1 MGTEKR
7 SHPRFPLILAVDY
20 PGAASTVRDYTENL
34 SAGGLFIRTERE
46 FEVGE
51 RLSLL
56 ISFPELLEPAE
67 LEVEVVRMRPGRRVA
82 DARAWR
88 SGSRPTGSTT
98 GAAWSGSSVAAAA
111 QAESSRP
118 GYRVLLVE
126 DNSLVAAMYASAL
139 RRLAA
144 TEGVGGLAV
153 DVAVDG
159 NEAFARLH
167 AQPPIDLII
176 TDVYMPVMSG
186 FALVE
191 KVRAEPRLRHLP
203 IIVISSAGDEERER
217 VSRLGAN
224 FFLQKPVKYQDIVAT
239 VRTLLR
245 AGPQPGAPM
254 STRQVP
260 TTEEHPNG
268 PSNSGRIGLTRRR
281 ARGET
286 DDQEGRSPTG
296 RWDERKLRPRLTEVR
311 PRGGPLLS
319 LVGCP
324 PCPTSPPTSPAPWS
338 ASRRALASRSAPAR
352 PSSSS
357 SR

>member
-7 SHPRFPLILAVDY
+7 AHPRFPLILAVDY

-51 RLSLL
+51 RIALL

-67 LEVEVVRMRPGRRVA
+67 LEVEVVRMRPGGSSQTPGVAVWIPPDRTDDRR
-82 DARAWR
+82 RLKR
-88 SGSRPTGSTT
+88 L
-98 GAAWSGSSVAAAA
+98 SVAAAA

-144 TEGVGGLAV
+144 TEGMGGLAV

-159 NEAFARLH
+159 NEAYARLH

-245 AGPQPGAPM
+245 AGRQPGAPM
-254 STRQVP
+254 STRQAPQAEGTP
-260 TTEEHPNG
+260 TAAFPAQESVDPTARK
-268 PSNSGRIGLTRRR
+268 GRN
-281 ARGET
+281 
-286 DDQEGRSPTG
+286 
-296 RWDERKLRPRLTEVR
+296 
-311 PRGGPLLS
+311 
-319 LVGCP
+319 
-324 PCPTSPPTSPAPWS
+324 
-338 ASRRALASRSAPAR
+338 
-352 PSSSS
+352 
-357 SR
+357 

>member
-7 SHPRFPLILAVDY
+7 AHPRFPLILAVDY

-67 LEVEVVRMRPGRRVA
+67 LEVEVVRMRPG
-82 DARAWR
+82 
-88 SGSRPTGSTT
+88 
-98 GAAWSGSSVAAAA
+98 GSSQTPGVAVWIPPDRVDDRRRLERLSAAAAA

-144 TEGVGGLAV
+144 SEGVGGLAV

-254 STRQVP
+254 STRQAPTAEGTRTPVEFGQSPVDP
-260 TTEEHPNG
+260 TTRK
-268 PSNSGRIGLTRRR
+268 GR
-281 ARGET
+281 
-286 DDQEGRSPTG
+286 D
-296 RWDERKLRPRLTEVR
+296 
-311 PRGGPLLS
+311 
-319 LVGCP
+319 
-324 PCPTSPPTSPAPWS
+324 
-338 ASRRALASRSAPAR
+338 
-352 PSSSS
+352 
-357 SR
+357 

>member
-7 SHPRFPLILAVDY
+7 AHPRFPLILAVDY

-67 LEVEVVRMRPGRRVA
+67 LEVEVVRMRPG
-82 DARAWR
+82 
-88 SGSRPTGSTT
+88 
-98 GAAWSGSSVAAAA
+98 GSSQTPGVAVWIPPDRVDDRRRLERLSAAAAA

-254 STRQVP
+254 STRQAPSTEDTRRPVDFGQPPVDP
-260 TTEEHPNG
+260 TTRK
-268 PSNSGRIGLTRRR
+268 GR
-281 ARGET
+281 
-286 DDQEGRSPTG
+286 D
-296 RWDERKLRPRLTEVR
+296 
-311 PRGGPLLS
+311 
-319 LVGCP
+319 
-324 PCPTSPPTSPAPWS
+324 
-338 ASRRALASRSAPAR
+338 
-352 PSSSS
+352 
-357 SR
+357 

>member
-67 LEVEVVRMRPGRRVA
+67 LEVEVVRMRPG
-82 DARAWR
+82 
-88 SGSRPTGSTT
+88 
-98 GAAWSGSSVAAAA
+98 GSSQTPGVAVWVPPDRVDDRRRLERLAVAAAA

-260 TTEEHPNG
+260 TSEEPRTAVEFG
-268 PSNSGRIGLTRRR
+268 PDRVDPTLRKGR
-281 ARGET
+281 
-286 DDQEGRSPTG
+286 D
-296 RWDERKLRPRLTEVR
+296 
-311 PRGGPLLS
+311 
-319 LVGCP
+319 
-324 PCPTSPPTSPAPWS
+324 
-338 ASRRALASRSAPAR
+338 
-352 PSSSS
+352 
-357 SR
+357 

>member
-7 SHPRFPLILAVDY
+7 AHPRFPLILAVDY

-46 FEVGE
+46 FEIGD
-51 RLSLL
+51 RLALL
-56 ISFPELLEPAE
+56 LSFPDLLEPAE
-67 LEVEVVRMRPGRRVA
+67 LEVEVVRLRRAGGSQPPGVAVWVPADRMDDRRRLERLSA
-82 DARAWR
+82 
-88 SGSRPTGSTT
+88 
-98 GAAWSGSSVAAAA
+98 AAAA
-111 QAESSRP
+111 QAEASRP
-118 GYRVLLVE
+118 SYRVLLVE

-144 TEGVGGLAV
+144 SEGMGGLAV

-159 NEAFARLH
+159 NEAFARLL

-176 TDVYMPVMSG
+176 TDVYMPVMTG

-217 VSRLGAN
+217 VSKLGAN
-224 FFLQKPVKYQDIVAT
+224 FFLQKPVKYQDIVTT
-239 VRTLLR
+239 VRALLR

-260 TTEEHPNG
+260 KVDEPLPPADFGKG
-268 PSNSGRIGLTRRR
+268 PVDPTKRRGR
-281 ARGET
+281 
-286 DDQEGRSPTG
+286 D
-296 RWDERKLRPRLTEVR
+296 
-311 PRGGPLLS
+311 
-319 LVGCP
+319 
-324 PCPTSPPTSPAPWS
+324 
-338 ASRRALASRSAPAR
+338 
-352 PSSSS
+352 
-357 SR
+357 

>member
-7 SHPRFPLILAVDY
+7 AHPRFPLILAVDY

-51 RLSLL
+51 RIALL

-67 LEVEVVRMRPGRRVA
+67 LEVEVVRMRSGGSSQTPGVAVWIPPDRTDDRR
-82 DARAWR
+82 RLER
-88 SGSRPTGSTT
+88 L
-98 GAAWSGSSVAAAA
+98 SVAAAA

-144 TEGVGGLAV
+144 TEGMGGLAV

-245 AGPQPGAPM
+245 AGRQPGAPM

-260 TTEEHPNG
+260 QAEGTHTT
-268 PSNSGRIGLTRRR
+268 T
-281 ARGET
+281 
-286 DDQEGRSPTG
+286 SPTQESVDPTLRKG
-296 RWDERKLRPRLTEVR
+296 RD
-311 PRGGPLLS
+311 
-319 LVGCP
+319 
-324 PCPTSPPTSPAPWS
+324 
-338 ASRRALASRSAPAR
+338 
-352 PSSSS
+352 
-357 SR
+357 